1 MDLYKH
7 DVHKKKVLSIKAK
20 LREIYKD
27 SKQTRRNLVPI
38 NIPNQEIKAY
48 KMADTVRKFFTK
60 SLKSAATTCSNN
72 QLANRKTSPANQLNM
87 VTKNAAK
94 ANKMKSTGSLEDF
107 KSTSFESAR
116 NTKKDKKKTTVVPF
130 PKPLYNPNLT
140 TYTDNTKLK
149 EMLFK
154 GTDVSP
160 YSSGVKRTTSYEQH
174 KNKHLA
180 NLIDRES
187 LKKLQYDLLIN
198 RNFAFINFQSFNS
211 KVGKVNSEKDDYS
224 ALADLECLVSQLKQE
239 EVLAETQKPELQVS
253 EEFLSYTKGVDN
265 TGGCNT
271 LGLNLPSNE
280 EDLYKQFS
288 FKNKY
293 GSTLPVE
300 LIQLKNHLPE
310 ISIGCYSLQYMG
322 YDKDW
327 YDFAKRFMSDVKL
340 RGEIMSKLESIK
352 YKAFDTEKK

>member
-1 MDLYKH
+1 MQVQNRPEGISNQETFGTK
-7 DVHKKKVLSIKAK
+7 K
-20 LREIYKD
+20 LR
-27 SKQTRRNLVPI
+27 LI
-38 NIPNQEIKAY
+38 N
-48 KMADTVRKFFTK
+48 MADTVRKFFTK

-87 VTKNAAK
+87 VTKSVAK
-94 ANKMKSTGSLEDF
+94 ANKTKNTEPLETFKSTG
-107 KSTSFESAR
+107 FESER
-116 NTKKDKKKTTVVPF
+116 DTKKYKKKSTVVPF

-140 TYTDNTKLK
+140 TYTDNNKLK

-160 YSSGVKRTTSYEQH
+160 YSSGIKKTTSYEQH

-211 KVGKVNSEKDDYS
+211 KVESGKNQKDAYS
-224 ALADLECLVSQLKQE
+224 ALSDLEYMVSQLKE
-239 EVLAETQKPELQVS
+239 EENLVKTQKPEIRLS
-253 EEFLSYTKGVDN
+253 DEFLSYTKGVDS

-288 FKNKY
+288 FKSKY

-327 YDFAKRFMSDVKL
+327 YDFAKKFMSDVKL
-340 RGEIMSKLESIK
+340 RGEIISKLETIK
-352 YKAFDTEKK
+352 YKAISTEKK